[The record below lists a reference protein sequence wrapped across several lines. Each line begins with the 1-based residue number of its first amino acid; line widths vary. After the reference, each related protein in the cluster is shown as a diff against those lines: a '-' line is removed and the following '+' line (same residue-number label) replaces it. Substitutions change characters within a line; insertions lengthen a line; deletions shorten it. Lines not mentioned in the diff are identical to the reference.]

1 MNYTFTRQINY
12 MIATLY
18 FYVGNVLLFHK
29 RLHMINLI
37 KNISCP
43 VVTPFVTRMSCL

>member
-12 MIATLY
+12 DSNLV
-18 FYVGNVLLFHK
+18 FLCQGNVLLFHK